1 MGSLIRHITVDC
13 RDHYALM
20 QFWREALEDYH
31 DHPED
36 PNKPEDEQ
44 SGLVGPPG
52 SPWLLFV
59 PVPEDKSVKNRLH
72 LDIAPL
78 DRTRDEE
85 VDRLVTLGA
94 QVVGDHRRAE
104 RQRLGGHDRPRG
116 QRVLRRAQRRGDR
129 REPAVHRS
137 HDRRHG
143 VVGRDYARRSNTSQP
158 PWNSCALQENPHRS
172 AVATPSAARSSRVS
186 VRTWP

>member
-20 QFWREALEDYH
+20 KFWREALQDYH
-31 DHPED
+31 DHPDD

-94 QVVGDHRRAE
+94 QVVGDHRRPNGSGWVVMTDPEGNEFCVERSDAE
-104 RQRLGGHDRPRG
+104 IAASRPSP
-116 QRVLRRAQRRGDR
+116 
-129 REPAVHRS
+129 EPTA
-137 HDRRHG
+137 
-143 VVGRDYARRSNTSQP
+143 
-158 PWNSCALQENPHRS
+158 E
-172 AVATPSAARSSRVS
+172 ATE
-186 VRTWP
+186 